1 MFTIAVT
8 VVDLRILTTC
18 ITAITVQQK
27 IAAVA
32 NAIGVKGQGHINL
45 KSLTYSF
52 TSRNINYFTGE
63 V

>member
-8 VVDLRILTTC
+8 VIDLRITTTS

-27 IAAVA
+27 IAAVV

-45 KSLTYSF
+45 KS
-52 TSRNINYFTGE
+52 
-63 V
+63 